1 MKKLIFILMAVFAM
15 AFTSCGNKAE
25 TVETVETDTTAVDS
39 LETDSLGEDTFV
51 VEEALTE
58 EEECLD

>member
-25 TVETVETDTTAVDS
+25 TVETIETDTTAVDS
-39 LETDSLGEDTFV
+39 LETDSLSEDTFV
-51 VEEALTE
+51 VEEVLTE